1 MRVCMCACILCVHVR
16 MDHYMADLGHV
27 VPIHSDT
34 YPHMHVYGLQTYIST
49 YACPRGAYT

>member
-34 YPHMHVYGLQTYIST
+34 YPHLHVYGLQTYIST